1 MTKKEKERNRFLK
14 LREEIPQETRV
25 LRSIE
30 MCRML
35 AQWEVLRKAYG
46 VYTYMAFREEV
57 TLLRLRDLLANEG
70 IPFAVPRVEG
80 EEMTFI
86 EWTPNLSFSKSSF
99 GILEPEDG
107 KPVSWEK
114 AVALVPGVAFDL
126 QGNRLGYGKGYYD
139 RYLKDHPELLRVG
152 ICFLEQV
159 SEEPLAAEES
169 DVKMQYLACPDRI
182 IRI

>member
-14 LREEIPQETRV
+14 RREEIPQETRV

-46 VYTYMAFREEV
+46 ICTYMAFGEEV
-57 TLLRLRDLLANEG
+57 TLLRLRDLLANDG
-70 IPFAVPRVEG
+70 IPFAVPKVEG
-80 EEMTFI
+80 KEMSFI
-86 EWTPNLSFSKSSF
+86 EWTPNLSFEKNEF
-99 GILEPEDG
+99 GILEPEGG

-126 QGNRLGYGKGYYD
+126 QGNRIGYGKGYYD
-139 RYLKDHPELLRVG
+139 RYLSLHPDMLKVG

-159 SEEPLAAEES
+159 SEDPLPAEES